1 MHEYVEDCIMKM
13 DKNKVKLGIAPIGW
27 TNDDMPDLGKEN
39 TFEQCVSEM
48 ALAGF
53 TGSEV
58 GNKYPK
64 DPTVLKPMLDIRG
77 IRIANQ
83 WFSSL
88 FFSEDYDVT
97 IASFHEQTDFLK
109 AMDANIIG
117 ASEQG
122 NSIQG
127 KDIPVLADKKP
138 ILNDDEWKLLA
149 KGMNELGKIAYD
161 KGMTLTYH
169 HHMGTCVQSIAETE
183 KFLELTDPELVFLLY
198 DTGHFYFAGEDP
210 LEALEMFYPR
220 IKHVHLKDVRSNVLT
235 EVKENNWSFLQA
247 VRAGAFTVPGD
258 GNINFDPIFQTLSD
272 EGYEGWMIVEAEQ
285 DPAKANPFEYAKK
298 ARAFIREKTGL

>member
-1 MHEYVEDCIMKM
+1 
-13 DKNKVKLGIAPIGW
+13 
-27 TNDDMPDLGKEN
+27 
-39 TFEQCVSEM
+39 
-48 ALAGF
+48 
-53 TGSEV
+53 
-58 GNKYPK
+58 
-64 DPTVLKPMLDIRG
+64 
-77 IRIANQ
+77 
-83 WFSSL
+83 
-88 FFSEDYDVT
+88 
-97 IASFHEQTDFLK
+97 
-109 AMDANIIG
+109 
-117 ASEQG
+117 
-122 NSIQG
+122 
-127 KDIPVLADKKP
+127 
-138 ILNDDEWKLLA
+138 LNDDEWKLLA